1 VSVTSVESERVAAA
15 LQRMHQM
22 QLDAQEDRRKSQF
35 SQQLAEQ
42 HQQTIAMLE
51 ERLKVVESSE
61 VNIRKRPPYSDFT

>member
-1 VSVTSVESERVAAA
+1 MSVTSVESERVAAA

-22 QLDAQEDRRKSQF
+22 QLDAQEDRRKSQL

-61 VNIRKRPPYSDFT
+61 ANIRKSPLHSDFT

>member
-1 VSVTSVESERVAAA
+1 MSVTSVESERVAAA

-22 QLDAQEDRRKSQF
+22 QLDAQEDRRKSQL

-61 VNIRKRPPYSDFT
+61 VNIRKRPLHSDFT